1 MNGAQASSQTGA
13 HAGAPRARKPQTF
26 LSNSVRLGQIR
37 GIEIGVHYTWLLV
50 FLLIT
55 WSLAA
60 GFFPAYFP
68 GWTQGA
74 YWITGV
80 IAAVFLFV
88 SVLLHELAHSFVAQ
102 ARGLPVQSITLF
114 IFGGVSNITGELKN
128 AKDELLMSIVGPL
141 TSLALA
147 GLFWVIQLAIGQQ
160 GTPISAMLGYLA
172 LINALLAFF
181 NLLPGFPLDGGR
193 VFRSIVWSIT
203 GNLTRATNI
212 ASTAGHALAWVLI
225 IFGLLQLLAGNFLG
239 GLWIAF
245 IGWFLNGAAE
255 SSRLEVTM
263 RERLKRFHVGDVMR
277 TEIETVAP
285 ETLVKNLVS
294 ESFLRKGKRAAPVK
308 KDGKVVGIVTLN
320 DVKELPEERWS
331 QVPVREIMTSVP
343 LYTVHSDD
351 DLDKAFRMLAEND
364 INQVLVTDE
373 GKLRGLIGRSD
384 IMQYLQ
390 SSEELGLLKK

>member
-1 MNGAQASSQTGA
+1 
-13 HAGAPRARKPQTF
+13 
-26 LSNSVRLGQIR
+26 
-37 GIEIGVHYTWLLV
+37 
-50 FLLIT
+50 
-55 WSLAA
+55 
-60 GFFPAYFP
+60 
-68 GWTQGA
+68 
-74 YWITGV
+74 
-80 IAAVFLFV
+80 
-88 SVLLHELAHSFVAQ
+88 
-102 ARGLPVQSITLF
+102 
-114 IFGGVSNITGELKN
+114 
-128 AKDELLMSIVGPL
+128 
-141 TSLALA
+141 
-147 GLFWVIQLAIGQQ
+147 
-160 GTPISAMLGYLA
+160 
-172 LINALLAFF
+172 
-181 NLLPGFPLDGGR
+181 
-193 VFRSIVWSIT
+193 
-203 GNLTRATNI
+203 
-212 ASTAGHALAWVLI
+212 
-225 IFGLLQLLAGNFLG
+225 
-239 GLWIAF
+239 
-245 IGWFLNGAAE
+245 
-255 SSRLEVTM
+255 M